1 MIFEGKDPWFRL
13 TNCQGKDPWLR
24 LTNCQTYPF
33 SFLSSRPSFFFFFI
47 KSIKIGSFSRFGY
60 FKIRKDRDPCGEE
73 VLHHIAAQQVP
84 GLVFDDDHC
93 VADVINEADWG
104 AMIACHMKMKYIY
117 TYAGQ

>member
-1 MIFEGKDPWFRL
+1 MGPV
-13 TNCQGKDPWLR
+13 
-24 LTNCQTYPF
+24 F
-33 SFLSSRPSFFFFFI
+33 SFSFI
-47 KSIKIGSFSRFGY
+47 KSIKIGSFPRFGY
-60 FKIRKDRDPCGEE
+60 PKIRRGRDPCGEE

-93 VADVINEADWG
+93 VAGVINEADWG